1 MTAKQQDHKEK
12 SHPDVQLLCDIW
24 RLLANCGSKAHEKNM
39 GDKLEANALMGPFPD
54 KLAKQ
59 QIQDQQDV
67 SDKLAR
73 QQKNIKEVQESRQE
87 VLDVHFHGPD
97 AKLQHIENGM
107 ISTQGVEAAL
117 EKPTEKLEVMRA
129 ETVRLASHVVEQQVL
144 THNQSELV
152 SAIVDANG
160 LKVQRSESDQWI
172 SEVASNEDEESS
184 ECDSTFQAQL
194 EQ

>member
-39 GDKLEANALMGPFPD
+39 GDKLEANALMGCVRASLRAGSVPWSRRPAGPFPD

-97 AKLQHIENGM
+97 AKLQHIEN
-107 ISTQGVEAAL
+107 
-117 EKPTEKLEVMRA
+117 
-129 ETVRLASHVVEQQVL
+129 
-144 THNQSELV
+144 
-152 SAIVDANG
+152 
-160 LKVQRSESDQWI
+160 
-172 SEVASNEDEESS
+172 
-184 ECDSTFQAQL
+184 
-194 EQ
+194 